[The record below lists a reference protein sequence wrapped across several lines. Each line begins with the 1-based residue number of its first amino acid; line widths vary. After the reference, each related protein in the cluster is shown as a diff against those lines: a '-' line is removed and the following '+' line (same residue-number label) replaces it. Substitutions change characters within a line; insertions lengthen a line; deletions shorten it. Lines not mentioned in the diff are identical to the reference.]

1 MSAILIRGRKAP
13 SCCASCNSELAAAV
27 DCIYTKRLILPEEHD
42 MRTGRHPDCPIIPVS
57 DLLDYAKSLDFYYIP
72 EISGYIA
79 KRDALAILFE
89 CRNIDFDGYHEAEMK
104 IEAFPDASVEGTQI
118 WHPVG
123 LPPAESGRYNVLCNE
138 WGGWK
143 SRTVSF
149 LAGEKIWQDDS
160 GRDITEYVVFWKDFP
175 EHPKEEKGHV

>member
-57 DLLDYAKSLDFYYIP
+57 DAS
-72 EISGYIA
+72 
-79 KRDALAILFE
+79 FE
-89 CRNIDFDGYHEAEMK
+89 EK
-104 IEAFPDASVEGTQI
+104 QI

-123 LPPAESGRYNVLCNE
+123 LPPAESGRYNVLCTE

-149 LAGEKIWQDDS
+149 LAAEKVWIDDS
-160 GRDITEYVVFWKDFP
+160 GRDITGYIAFWTDFP
-175 EHPKEEKGHV
+175 AYPKKGEDHV